1 MKKYIQYIFQM
12 LKYLNKR
19 DLSFKLKKCEFYCK
33 KVDFLEFVVEQY
45 KIRINLN
52 KLKTI
57 KE

>member
-1 MKKYIQYIFQM
+1 M

-19 DLSFKLKKCEFYCK
+19 DLSFKLKKCKFYCK